1 MYTHRIK
8 TRGANIK
15 SHQLITKKRRNYS
28 GNTQKTKIRT
38 VTERKHVWKSSYYNQ
53 KHYNVIGSGNVSV
66 FKDNFF
72 SIGERGEYHSQATKV
87 SHHA

>member
-53 KHYNVIGSGNVSV
+53 K
-66 FKDNFF
+66 
-72 SIGERGEYHSQATKV
+72 TL
-87 SHHA
+87 

>member
-28 GNTQKTKIRT
+28 GNTQKNKDQNCD
-38 VTERKHVWKSSYYNQ
+38 RKKTCV
-53 KHYNVIGSGNVSV
+53 
-66 FKDNFF
+66 
-72 SIGERGEYHSQATKV
+72 EE
-87 SHHA
+87 